1 MAVVDDQSGPP
12 NLWRRWLGS
21 KPSQTKV
28 GVAPGGPVCVQHA
41 PPENSL
47 QYILP
52 MVMALMSRRR
62 LQVRPSLSL
71 AGPPWLKAVINPSPS
86 QDIAGF
92 VVTYSNAPA
101 GTTSVLTKAVIL
113 RTIWPLV
120 LPCLVSDNMV
130 GGTASKAT
138 VS

>member
-1 MAVVDDQSGPP
+1 MAVVDHQSGPS

-28 GVAPGGPVCVQHA
+28 GVAPGGPVYVQYGIHHRRTIY
-41 PPENSL
+41 ST
-47 QYILP
+47 P

-101 GTTSVLTKAVIL
+101 GTASVFTKAVIL
-113 RTIWPLV
+113 RRMWPLV

>member
-1 MAVVDDQSGPP
+1 M
-12 NLWRRWLGS
+12 
-21 KPSQTKV
+21 
-28 GVAPGGPVCVQHA
+28 APGGPVCVQHA